1 MWRVQYTQP
10 SLYQAKESADAAK
23 KKVLWAEVR
32 KEAATVSDV
41 KLKVGKDKA
50 AAVAEEDREL
60 LEVEEAV
67 LTSVVG
73 KDTAGVVSKFFKQQS
88 LQQPWSFCRD
98 HDACLSYLGAFGGAR
113 CGNTAEILSAAAS
126 PQRLCSSRWRAQHGR

>member
-1 MWRVQYTQP
+1 MRDTASPFAEQFSVPVVWRVQYTQP

-41 KLKVGKDKA
+41 KAKVGKDKA

-67 LTSVVG
+67 LTTPRSSARTRRG
-73 KDTAGVVSKFFKQQS
+73 SCPSSSSSKAAS
-88 LQQPWSFCRD
+88 L
-98 HDACLSYLGAFGGAR
+98 L
-113 CGNTAEILSAAAS
+113 AAAMELLVETTTCVS
-126 PQRLCSSRWRAQHGR
+126 

>member
-23 KKVLWAEVR
+23 KKALWAEVR

-41 KLKVGKDKA
+41 KAKVGKDKA

-73 KDTAGVVSKFFKQQS
+73 KDTAGVGPSSSSSEAAS
-88 LQQPWSFCRD
+88 L
-98 HDACLSYLGAFGGAR
+98 L
-113 CGNTAEILSAAAS
+113 AAAMELLVETTCALTS
-126 PQRLCSSRWRAQHGR
+126 LGTTLTRS

>member
-1 MWRVQYTQP
+1 MRLSCVRDTASPFAEQFSVPVVWRVQYTQP

-23 KKVLWAEVR
+23 KKALWAEVR

-73 KDTAGVVSKFFKQQS
+73 KDTAGVVSKFFKQ
-88 LQQPWSFCRD
+88 
-98 HDACLSYLGAFGGAR
+98 
-113 CGNTAEILSAAAS
+113 
-126 PQRLCSSRWRAQHGR
+126 

>member
-1 MWRVQYTQP
+1 MCEGHSIAEQCSVPVVWRVQYTQP

-41 KLKVGKDKA
+41 KAKVGKDKA

-67 LTSVVG
+67 LTTSR
-73 KDTAGVVSKFFKQQS
+73 SS
-88 LQQPWSFCRD
+88 
-98 HDACLSYLGAFGGAR
+98 AR
-113 CGNTAEILSAAAS
+113 TRRGS
-126 PQRLCSSRWRAQHGR
+126 

>member
-23 KKVLWAEVR
+23 KKKALWAEVS

-73 KDTAGVVSKFFKQQS
+73 KDTAGVVSKFFKQ
-88 LQQPWSFCRD
+88 
-98 HDACLSYLGAFGGAR
+98 
-113 CGNTAEILSAAAS
+113 
-126 PQRLCSSRWRAQHGR
+126 